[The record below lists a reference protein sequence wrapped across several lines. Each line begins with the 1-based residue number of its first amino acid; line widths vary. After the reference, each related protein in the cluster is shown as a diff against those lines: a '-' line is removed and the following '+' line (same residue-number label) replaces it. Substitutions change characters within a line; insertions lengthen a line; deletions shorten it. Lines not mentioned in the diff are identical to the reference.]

1 MKGSFCRSLSIVKP
15 VYTIKVKKTFLSVVG
30 ARPNFMKIAPLHREL
45 QHHRRS
51 ITHKILHTGQHYDEK
66 MSKIFFD
73 DLELPE
79 PDIYLG
85 VGSGTHAEQ
94 TGNIMIKFEKVLA
107 ELRPDLVIVVG
118 DVNSTLA
125 CSVTCA
131 KMGVPVAHV
140 EAGLRSFDRTMPEEI
155 NRMVTD
161 ILSDFLFVT
170 EESGVVN
177 LRNEGIPANKVHLV
191 GDVMIDSIVYYREK
205 ASRSDIFRT
214 LDVSPGR
221 YTLVTIHRP
230 SNVDNR
236 ENLEKILQVFTE
248 LQNDTRFIF
257 PVHPRT
263 RKRMEEFGLYESFR
277 SLPNLILCDPI
288 GYLDFLALMER
299 AALVL
304 TDSGGIQ
311 EETTFLQVPC
321 ITIRENTERPITI
334 EKGTNQLLGTNVP
347 LIVQKSREALNG
359 KTKMSI
365 IPELWDGKAAQRI
378 IKILMDTF
386 FS

>member
-1 MKGSFCRSLSIVKP
+1 M
-15 VYTIKVKKTFLSVVG
+15 KKTFLSVVG

-45 QHHRRS
+45 LKHRNR
-51 ITHKILHTGQHYDEK
+51 IKHVILHTGQHYDEK
-66 MSKIFFD
+66 MSRIFFD

-94 TGNIMIKFEKVLA
+94 TGHIMIKFEKVLA
-107 ELRPDLVIVVG
+107 EVEPHLVIVVG

-125 CSVTCA
+125 CSVTSA
-131 KMGVPVAHV
+131 KMGVPVAHI
-140 EAGLRSFDRTMPEEI
+140 EAGLRSFDRSMPEEI

-177 LRNEGIPANKVHLV
+177 LTREGIPPDKVYLV

-205 ASRSDIFRT
+205 ASRSAIFNT
-214 LDVSPGR
+214 LNITPGQ

-236 ENLEKILQVFTE
+236 ENLEKILRIFTE
-248 LQNDTRFIF
+248 LERDTRLVF

-263 RKRMEEFGLYESFR
+263 RNRMEEFGLYESFR
-277 SLPNLILCDPI
+277 SLPHLILCDPI

-321 ITIRENTERPITI
+321 ITIRENTERPITV
-334 EKGTNQLLGTNVP
+334 EKGTNQLLGTNVS
-347 LIVQKSREALNG
+347 LVVQKSREALNG

-365 IPELWDGKAAQRI
+365 IPALWDGKAAQRI
-378 IKILMDTF
+378 IKILMAKF